1 MRVTYCLCFIHTHK
15 DMDDGPCSV
24 YPLMY
29 VHTESKHGHAQL
41 KVLLA
46 FALTA
51 DAWLKFLNRSI
62 TVIRI
67 IDSISNTNVVKP
79 KPVRSL
85 D

>member
-1 MRVTYCLCFIHTHK
+1 MRVTQCLSFIHTHK

-41 KVLLA
+41 KILLA

-62 TVIRI
+62 TEIRI
-67 IDSISNTNVVKP
+67 IDCISNTNVVKP